1 MKATITNKG
10 QVTIP
15 KPVRDKLKLRT
26 GDRLDFIVESDGT
39 ARMIPVTA
47 SVKELK
53 GLVPKPRRALSLED
67 MDKAIARGVSKQR
80 SN

>member
-1 MKATITNKG
+1 MATVITSKG

-39 ARMIPVTA
+39 VRLVPITT
-47 SVKELK
+47 SIKELK
-53 GLVPKPRRALSLED
+53 GLVPKPKRILSLED
-67 MDKAIARGVSKQR
+67 MDKAIARGASKT
-80 SN
+80 

>member
-1 MKATITNKG
+1 MATVITSKG

-39 ARMIPVTA
+39 VRLVPITA
-47 SVKELK
+47 SIKELK
-53 GLVPKPRRALSLED
+53 GLVPKPKRILSLED
-67 MDKAIARGVSKQR
+67 MDKAIARGASKT
-80 SN
+80 